1 MKWDKETFRITD
13 PGRVQLIGGIVAA
26 IGLAASVIALFVN
39 QAHFFHAWLVGSM
52 FWLTLAAGGLFFVMM
67 HHLVG
72 ATWSVVL
79 RRIAEAVMAVLPYM
93 FIPLVV
99 IIFGVHD
106 LYHWNHADIVA
117 ADEALQGKTAYLNL
131 PFFIIRIIIYFVV
144 WTILIRMLNKTSLRQ
159 DDGHT
164 EQLNSRYRR
173 ISAPGMILFA
183 FTLTFAAF
191 DWMMSLDAHW
201 YSTIFGA
208 YIFAGGV
215 AALLAFLPLVSMLLR
230 RQGVMADMIT
240 VDRYHDMGKLL
251 FAFVVFWAYMAFSQY
266 FLIWYGNI
274 PEETEWFLRRW
285 TGSWKTISL
294 ILVFG
299 NFVIPFFILITRGAK
314 RRLAILGVF
323 AVWLLFM
330 HWVDLYWVVMPSLY
344 PDGAHLSWID
354 LAPITL
360 IGGAFVAR
368 FWRVFSLHPT
378 VTKGDP
384 KLELSK
390 RMVNY

>member
-1 MKWDKETFRITD
+1 MKWDKETYLITD
-13 PGRVQLIGGIVAA
+13 RGRVTSIAMTIFAV
-26 IGLAASVIALFVN
+26 GLAASIVALLVDR
-39 QAHFFHAWLVGSM
+39 AHFYHAWLVGSM

-93 FIPLVV
+93 ILALVPV
-99 IIFGVHD
+99 IWGVHD

-117 ADEALQGKTAYLNL
+117 ADEALQGKTAYLNF
-131 PFFIIRIIIYFVV
+131 PFFVIRTVIYFAV
-144 WTILIRMLNKTSLRQ
+144 WTILVRMLYKASLRQ
-159 DDGHT
+159 DGGHT
-164 EQLNSRYRR
+164 EQLHSRFRHV
-173 ISAPGMILFA
+173 SAPGMILFA

-191 DWMMSLDAHW
+191 DWLMSLDAHW

-215 AALLAFLPLVSMLLR
+215 VALLAFLPLVSMLLR

-240 VDRYHDMGKLL
+240 VEHYHDMGKLL
-251 FAFVVFWAYMAFSQY
+251 FAFVIFWAYMAFSQY

-274 PEETEWFLRRW
+274 PEETEWFVRRW

-299 NFVIPFFILITRGAK
+299 NFVIPFFILITRVAK
-314 RRLAILGVF
+314 RRLVMLGIF

-354 LAPITL
+354 LAPITA
-360 IGGAFVAR
+360 IGGAFIAR
-368 FWRVFSLHPT
+368 FWHTFSAHPT

-390 RMVNY
+390 RLVNY

>member
-1 MKWDKETFRITD
+1 MKWDKDTYRITD
-13 PGRVQLIGGIVAA
+13 RGRVYLIANVVLAIGFAASIVA
-26 IGLAASVIALFVN
+26 LLVDRS
-39 QAHFFHAWLVGSM
+39 HFFHAWLVGAM
-52 FWLTLAAGGLFFVMM
+52 FWFTLAAGGLFFVMM

-79 RRIAEAVMAVLPYM
+79 RRIAEAVMAALPYM
-93 FIPLVV
+93 IFILVPIV
-99 IIFGVHD
+99 AGIHD
-106 LYHWNHADIVA
+106 LYHWSHADVVA
-117 ADEALQGKTAYLNL
+117 HDEGLQGKTAYLNVT
-131 PFFIIRIIIYFVV
+131 FFVIRIIVYFII
-144 WTILIRMLNKTSLRQ
+144 WAILARLLYKASLRQ
-159 DDGHT
+159 DEGHT
-164 EQLNSRYRR
+164 EQLNSRFRR
-173 ISAPGMILFA
+173 TSAPGMILFA

-208 YIFAGGV
+208 YIFSGGAV
-215 AALLAFLPLVSMLLR
+215 AVLAFLPLISILLN
-230 RQGVMADMIT
+230 RQGVMSDVIT
-240 VDRYHDMGKLL
+240 VEHYHDMGKLL
-251 FAFVVFWAYMAFSQY
+251 FAFVIFWAYMAFSQY

-314 RRLAILGVF
+314 RRLTMLGIF

-344 PDGAHLSWID
+344 PEGANLSWID
-354 LAPITL
+354 LAPMMA

-368 FWRVFSLHPT
+368 FWHTFCAHPT
-378 VTKGDP
+378 VAKGDP

-390 RMVNY
+390 RLVNY

>member
-1 MKWDKETFRITD
+1 MKWDRDTYRIIGGD
-13 PGRVQLIGGIVAA
+13 RIPVVSAVICLIGV
-26 IGLAASVIALFVN
+26 AASVIAFMIN
-39 QAHFFHAWLVGSM
+39 PQHFFHAWLTGFM
-52 FWLTLAAGGLFFVMM
+52 FWFTLAAGALFFVMM

-79 RRIAEAVMAVLPYM
+79 RRIGEAVMAVLPYM
-93 FIPLVV
+93 IVAILPV
-99 IIFGVHD
+99 IFGIGE
-106 LYHWNHADIVA
+106 LYHWSHADVVA
-117 ADEALQGKTAYLNL
+117 GDKGLQGKIAYLNA
-131 PFFIIRIIIYFVV
+131 PFFVIRILVYFAV
-144 WTILIRMLNKTSLRQ
+144 WTILVRLLYTASLRQ
-159 DDGHT
+159 DEDHS
-164 EQLNSRYRR
+164 EKLRLRFRR
-173 ISAPGMILFA
+173 VSASGMILFA

-191 DWMMSLDAHW
+191 DWLMSLDAHW

-215 AALLAFLPLVSMLLR
+215 VAVLAFLPLVSMLLR
-230 RQGVMADMIT
+230 RRHAMADMIT
-240 VDRYHDMGKLL
+240 TEHYHDMGKLL
-251 FAFVVFWAYMAFSQY
+251 FAFVIFWAYMAFSQY

-274 PEETEWFLRRW
+274 PEETEWFISRW

-314 RRLAILGVF
+314 RRLTMLGFF
-323 AVWLLFM
+323 AVWLLLM
-330 HWVDLYWVVMPSLY
+330 HWVDLYWVIMPSLY

-354 LAPITL
+354 LAPITAL
-360 IGGAFVAR
+360 GGAFIAM
-368 FWRVFSLHPT
+368 FWRIFSAHPT

-390 RMVNY
+390 RLVNY